1 MSDNKS
7 YMQTEYELKE
17 EIKSINDKGFNKTML
32 AITIYLKLNGY
43 APKGTLEYLKD
54 LKTEDADS
62 KKASHKNDLL
72 NGGGEG
78 EI

>member
-1 MSDNKS
+1 MIDHITIREMSLPD
-7 YMQTEYELKE
+7 
-17 EIKSINDKGFNKTML
+17 DPKTML

-62 KKASHKNDLL
+62 KKASHSKNDLL
-72 NGGGEG
+72 NGGGEQYRFFMN
-78 EI
+78 ILNIA